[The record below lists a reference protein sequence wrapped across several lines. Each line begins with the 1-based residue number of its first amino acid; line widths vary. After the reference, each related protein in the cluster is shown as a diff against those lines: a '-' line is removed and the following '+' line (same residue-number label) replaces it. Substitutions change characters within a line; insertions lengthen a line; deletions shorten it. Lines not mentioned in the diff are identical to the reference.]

1 MDRGDPVGLGHDLF
15 AHVRDGRLDEELRVG
30 QPFDVAA
37 HQVGELGV
45 DLADAGDQPQPDL
58 VAQVF
63 GRAVRRVLAE
73 GNLLR
78 HGVFQNLAA
87 RSEHQRSH
95 HPSHAGADP
104 RQPAQPRTA
113 QQVDEKG
120 LDRVVGVVRHGDG
133 RIAVLAPQLLE
144 PRIAQPAGRHLHRLA
159 RALHFG
165 RRVEP
170 PVVARH
176 AVAGRLA
183 RYGHL
188 VLVALGAAQLEIA
201 VRHAEPIAQRGH
213 ERQQHHRID
222 AARNGQQNTVVAGK
236 EPVALDVGLKTVGQH
251 LCIELRINRSGRVV
265 GIWRLRDAA
274 LRAVRAASA
283 GGRGPPMASSAG
295 CTCTAYPTDRVIRS
309 FYNYKTFTSAAIS
322 TPNFARTASC
332 TL

>member
-1 MDRGDPVGLGHDLF
+1 MC
-15 AHVRDGRLDEELRVG
+15 AT
-30 QPFDVAA
+30 AA
-37 HQVGELGV
+37 SMKSCVSVSRSML
-45 DLADAGDQPQPDL
+45 DQPQPDL

-87 RSEHQRSH
+87 RSEHQRPH

-133 RIAVLAPQLLE
+133 RIAVLAPQLLA
-144 PRIAQPAGRHLHRLA
+144 PRIAQPASRHLHRLA

-183 RYGHL
+183 RYDHL
-188 VLVALGAAQLEIA
+188 VLVALGA
-201 VRHAEPIAQRGH
+201 
-213 ERQQHHRID
+213 
-222 AARNGQQNTVVAGK
+222 GK
-236 EPVALDVGLKTVGQH
+236 EPVTLDVGLKTVGQH

-265 GIWRLRDAA
+265 GTWRLRDAA
-274 LRAVRAASA
+274 LRAVRAAAA
-283 GGRGPPMASSAG
+283 GGRSPPMASSAG
-295 CTCTAYPTDRVIRS
+295 CTRTAYPTDRVIRS